1 MRAREC
7 ARGPDGV
14 GDTRHWKSGRGCCVG
29 SELLS
34 KGAGLE
40 AFIVGME
47 EWNRG
52 CHRLYTHLSHF
63 LLIKQLSR
71 IELLPSPGTFFSGG
85 WGGARQR
92 CSVWGDPDIETPWL

>member
-14 GDTRHWKSGRGCCVG
+14 GDTRHWKSERGCCVG

-47 EWNRG
+47 
-52 CHRLYTHLSHF
+52 
-63 LLIKQLSR
+63 
-71 IELLPSPGTFFSGG
+71 
-85 WGGARQR
+85 
-92 CSVWGDPDIETPWL
+92 PWLPPPPLHPFKSFSPN